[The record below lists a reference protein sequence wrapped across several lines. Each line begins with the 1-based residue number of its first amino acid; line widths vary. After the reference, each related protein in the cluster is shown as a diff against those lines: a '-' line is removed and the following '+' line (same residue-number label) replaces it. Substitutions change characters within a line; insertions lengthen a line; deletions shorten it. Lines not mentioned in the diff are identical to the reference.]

1 MTASGDV
8 LQVYEDLFRVEYAC
22 ITFTKGR
29 SCGERNDYII
39 YKFSRAISLLCFI
52 FLKKLGVSP
61 VTFLNWFDRW
71 ATLL

>member
-22 ITFTKGR
+22 ITFIKGR

-39 YKFSRAISLLCFI
+39 CQWSCMIY
-52 FLKKLGVSP
+52 
-61 VTFLNWFDRW
+61 
-71 ATLL
+71 

>member
-29 SCGERNDYII
+29 SSEERNHYTICWLYYII
-39 YKFSRAISLLCFI
+39 Y
-52 FLKKLGVSP
+52 
-61 VTFLNWFDRW
+61 WFP
-71 ATLL
+71 LIEI